1 MFEMHL
7 KHWDL
12 SPELKLLLDL
22 VLRKNPQIPE
32 ALDWAHFEAALRQHR
47 LQPLLI
53 RGLRGMD
60 AAAVERIPVLNRCRG
75 QQNRFARESFQ
86 RLQALAEVSE
96 DLDRAGIRMISM
108 KGPLLAM
115 ELYGDPSLRTSRD
128 LDVMVPEADLER
140 SGEILTGLGYEPEEN
155 PFHKTP
161 LRRKFYGIVDLEKH
175 MICQKGDI
183 CLELHW
189 KSNAQTE
196 DSFDDQWMRREEQM
210 ILGKRIA
217 VLGTDDRYPALIVHA
232 AEHGFHRLRWL
243 LDLYE
248 LQKKPT
254 FSWERVYRQMRAQNL
269 GELLLETLIVLYRMQ
284 LPGLQD
290 LSFGGVELVQEA
302 DGIFLRLEDR
312 LAEEGRR
319 AVALS
324 EAAYPLWHRECAWGD
339 PRQRDYDRLLP
350 VSLIRKTPVQKLLLA
365 CGPSRYELELV
376 DLPDWLFWAY
386 FLIRPLAWLW
396 RRGKRK

>member
-1 MFEMHL
+1 
-7 KHWDL
+7 
-12 SPELKLLLDL
+12 
-22 VLRKNPQIPE
+22 
-32 ALDWAHFEAALRQHR
+32 
-47 LQPLLI
+47 
-53 RGLRGMD
+53 
-60 AAAVERIPVLNRCRG
+60 
-75 QQNRFARESFQ
+75 
-86 RLQALAEVSE
+86 
-96 DLDRAGIRMISM
+96 
-108 KGPLLAM
+108 
-115 ELYGDPSLRTSRD
+115 
-128 LDVMVPEADLER
+128 
-140 SGEILTGLGYEPEEN
+140 
-155 PFHKTP
+155 
-161 LRRKFYGIVDLEKH
+161 
-175 MICQKGDI
+175 
-183 CLELHW
+183 
-189 KSNAQTE
+189 
-196 DSFDDQWMRREEQM
+196 
-210 ILGKRIA
+210 
-217 VLGTDDRYPALIVHA
+217 
-232 AEHGFHRLRWL
+232 
-243 LDLYE
+243 
-248 LQKKPT
+248 
-254 FSWERVYRQMRAQNL
+254 MRAQNL